1 MKQEEVASQRRLDA
15 EMEAARVT
23 ALKQLEVWAPCKPF
37 RLPQH
42 LSHHIAHV
50 SMAHHRCVL

>member
-23 ALKQLEVWAPCKPF
+23 ALKQLEVWAPCKPV

-42 LSHHIAHV
+42 LSRHTT
-50 SMAHHRCVL
+50 